1 MKNSLTELSLVCAC
15 LIIIALVFS
24 GQSLAQIDP
33 TTCLGAWLFDDD
45 GTNVEED
52 ISGNG
57 SNGTMMGNPN
67 WADGKFGKAL
77 DCDGVDDY
85 VDCGDSDILDV
96 GTEDFSIVAWIK
108 CAKYTPP
115 GWRDDIVNKFD
126 TTAPRKGY
134 TLSVRGASDATNK
147 DRPVCILGLGSSSGV
162 NVFGTSS
169 INDDVWHHVAA
180 SIDRDGE
187 AILYRDGAVET
198 RVSIAAYVDQDEDNT
213 RNFNIGAQSGS
224 GMFQGLIDEVA
235 LFNFALTEADVRDIM
250 TNGLERV
257 LDITAVSAKGKL
269 AVTWAGV
276 KTRY

>member
-1 MKNSLTELSLVCAC
+1 MKKSLTELSLVCAC
-15 LIIIALVFS
+15 LIIIALAFS

-45 GTNVEED
+45 GENMEED
-52 ISGNG
+52 LSGNG
-57 SNGTMMGNPN
+57 NIGTINGGPS

-77 DCDGVDDY
+77 NCDGVDDY

-115 GWRDDIVNKFD
+115 VWRDDIVNKLD
-126 TTAPRKGY
+126 TTPPRKGY

-147 DRPVCILGLGSSSGV
+147 DRPVCILGLGSDSGV
-162 NVFGTSS
+162 NVFGTSA
-169 INDDVWHHVAA
+169 INDDVWHHLAA

-198 RVSIAAYVDQDEDNT
+198 RVSIAAYVDQNEDNT
-213 RNFNIGAQSGS
+213 GSFNIGAQSGS
-224 GMFQGLIDEVA
+224 GTFQGLIDEVA

-257 LDITAVSAKGKL
+257 LDITAVSARGKL
-269 AVTWAGV
+269 AVTWASV
-276 KTRY
+276 KTR